1 MGHIEKFHL
10 AVNAEINFF
19 QFTQQAAYFA
29 PFFTP
34 FNCIRFT
41 LFFTPFNYIR
51 KVFFKKSADRTAEL
65 RSGFAPFPFFTIKY
79 RCDVQLVGGGK
90 VRAGDH
96 HAVARAST
104 LQRLELHGINLGVE
118 YAACGAYGVYGIV
131 DQTVF
136 PLLHTQAKAF
146 TLVKLEQPRF
156 RVAGQIVAQL
166 RKGFLIYRVGTA
178 NAAGKAKALGAGQCF
193 HQRDRSGDAHDAH
206 IIHQRSDVT
215 HGCTFSHPFPCVGSS
230 LKNHRFWSFP
240 LVKVFSSVSAILAI
254 FQRLSLGSPLR
265 SSSK

>member
-104 LQRLELHGINLGVE
+104 LHRLELHGINLGVE

-193 HQRDRSGDAHDAH
+193 HQRDRFFLKAGDVL
-206 IIHQRSDVT
+206 IIPQRFDIT
-215 HGCTFSHPFPCVGSS
+215 HGCTSRSTNPPASG
-230 LKNHRFWSFP
+230 P
-240 LVKVFSSVSAILAI
+240 L
-254 FQRLSLGSPLR
+254 
-265 SSSK
+265 